1 MRKVGDKKR
10 VTVKA
15 ELPLYAQVQEK
26 LRGHIARMK
35 VGDRLSSERQLSEYF
50 KVDRITIRRAMMD
63 LANEGYVI
71 RHQGRG
77 TFIRQLAA
85 QDRRQVTGVKVTGA
99 KVIGLIM
106 PDLEVPMHAHLL
118 KGVEAAAARQGVKVW
133 IRNALLDANR
143 EYELLES
150 LGRENLAGIITA
162 PLFGNVFAKPYVE
175 RLNQLSAAGQ
185 KVVLVDQYVPGAAA
199 AVVMV
204 DKFKVGYIATEH
216 LIMLGHRRI
225 CYVSTH
231 TYDTS
236 GDESYRGY
244 RQALADY
251 RVTFHPELEINLPVE
266 FSAQPAGD
274 RVCQFLRKRPD
285 CYTAIATPQFSM
297 GYGIYK
303 ALLKLGVT
311 VGGEIALVANNMGY
325 NQELAHITHTEQ
337 PYEEVGRRAV
347 GLLFPDE
354 GAAECVQRHCL
365 VDPVLVVGDTCG
377 SQPQEGALPQPARKA
392 TGP

>member
-1 MRKVGDKKR
+1 MRKTGGKKR
-10 VTVKA
+10 VTIKA
-15 ELPLYAQVQEK
+15 EQPLYAQVQEK

-63 LANEGYVI
+63 LENEGYVV

-85 QDRRQVTGVKVTGA
+85 QDRRQVTGTKAAGA
-99 KVIGLIM
+99 KVIGLIV
-106 PDLEVPMHAHLL
+106 PDLELPMQAHLL
-118 KGVEAAAARQGVKVW
+118 KGVEEAAAGLGVKVW
-133 IRNALLDANR
+133 IRNALLDPNR

-150 LGRENLAGIITA
+150 LGRESLAGIITA
-162 PLFGNVFAKPYVE
+162 PLSGNVFAKPYVE
-175 RLNQLSAAGQ
+175 RINQLAAAGR
-185 KVVLVDQYVPGAAA
+185 KVVLVDQYVPGTAA
-199 AVVMV
+199 AVAMV
-204 DKFKVGYIATEH
+204 DKFKVGYIAAEH

-231 TYDTS
+231 THDTS

-244 RQALADY
+244 RQALTDY
-251 RVTFHPELEINLPVE
+251 RVTFHPELEVNLPVE
-266 FSAQPAGD
+266 FSAQPAGE
-274 RVCQFLRKRPD
+274 RIEAFLRGHPD
-285 CYTAIATPQFSM
+285 VCTAIATPQFSM

-303 ALLKLGVT
+303 ALQRMEIRIGS
-311 VGGEIALVANNMGY
+311 EIALVGNNMSY

-347 GLLFPDE
+347 GLLFPDA
-354 GAAECVQRHCL
+354 GAAERVQRHCL
-365 VDPVLVVGDTCG
+365 VDPVLVIGDSCG
-377 SQPQEGALPQPARKA
+377 SQRNNA
-392 TGP
+392 TTE